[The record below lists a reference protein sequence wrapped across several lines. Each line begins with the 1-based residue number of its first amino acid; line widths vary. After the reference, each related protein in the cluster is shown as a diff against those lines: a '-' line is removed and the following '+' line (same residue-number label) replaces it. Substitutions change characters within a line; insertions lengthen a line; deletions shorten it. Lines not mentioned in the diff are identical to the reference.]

1 MADIVSL
8 LETVSTALNDFSVAP
23 ANARIRNLHGQT
35 AIVATKEILDI
46 LSSNT
51 TKALKTLWSKNPAFS
66 VSPAAMAIIYRIDD
80 SGQGISDTLEHK
92 LHLLKQI
99 AQATTP
105 QLLPDDA
112 AIAVQLKAIA
122 GDTSLPARQIR
133 TTLEGFTHFQDGLST
148 GITYSSLSS
157 HTPPQIIYSHYN
169 PDHSATIN
177 FNNSFGATAD
187 LIGIQARVDKE
198 QVIERLK
205 NDTRQMRR
213 IYKEQFFPEMEEY
226 LKLEA
231 QLKKLKH
238 YNLLDFSAPVNW
250 HPVAQ
255 NIVLKIRSGL
265 LYLDKIPLLRP
276 FHRIG
281 QLMAFFDKDRHELEN
296 ISARLVDM
304 ETKFT
309 MDIMPA
315 MRKCF
320 ASIALCD
327 KAMYKKVIGDL
338 CREDPEFFLFQ
349 DKGITGKHKVE
360 LDAIDVTAHP
370 TEHAAKKR
378 LLKKQLK
385 AAGIEGMMSNFE
397 LRQSSEGQT
406 QGYLPLDIIS
416 QMRFKEMEAE
426 IDNSGNTTRASL
438 FERLFHDTP
447 AKTAGMM
454 KKYFVNGD
462 PHLNVGA
469 FQHFAGQRMLTNIHE
484 AERLINP
491 LRYTINSR
499 TQGFHLNQ
507 NSRKDNGLWLAKK
520 FCRLFNNRKEN
531 QEEVNNL
538 SYVFKQQYRQITQPL
553 GFITKPIVSLLNLI
567 GLAAPLRS
575 MGLIRNNELMLP
587 GLRSI
592 QAVLPFKEKS
602 SFQESLNI
610 DYDYFVGVRVF
621 DAFHRYKEFTTTW
634 AKQSDTPTPGLNLAS
649 AAEDLAHA
657 LRDSFILAAQSN
669 KAPSSAV
676 CRRFLG
682 QGQNSESPK
691 QWGEIYA
698 AIAKE
703 IRIPYELARKP
714 ASRLDTRMPT
724 PADLNPYSDKYEPYG
739 YLVTNPHTGEEEW
752 AFKAGAEQQFEKQLA
767 KSQARSDE
775 LKEAIDK
782 GSKQAQQIV
791 NEVFP
796 MLNDYVDFLRT
807 QPPKEAIQYTPVR
820 TTPSPHAS
828 TTRYLELPNNAAVQ
842 KTDVADLITIALNE
856 ARRSSLSNDPQ
867 SLEARNNIV
876 PLYPLVRAM
885 REHANT
891 Y

>member
-8 LETVSTALNDFSVAP
+8 LKTVSTALNDFSVAP

-46 LSSNT
+46 LNSNT
-51 TKALKTLWSKNPAFS
+51 TKALKNLWDANPEFAD
-66 VSPAAMAIIYRIDD
+66 PAVKVIIHSIDD
-80 SGQGISDTLEHK
+80 SGQGISETLEHK
-92 LHLLKQI
+92 LHLLKRI
-99 AQATTP
+99 AHATTP
-105 QLLPDDA
+105 QLLPDDT
-112 AIAVQLKAIA
+112 AIAAQLVAI
-122 GDTSLPARQIR
+122 GSDTSLPARQIR
-133 TTLEGFTHFQDGLST
+133 TSLQSLTHFRKGIDT
-148 GITYSSLSS
+148 GITNIS
-157 HTPPQIIYSHYN
+157 HRTVGTQIITTYSHAN
-169 PDHSATIN
+169 PNHQNTID
-177 FNNSFGATAD
+177 FNNSFGELAD
-187 LIGIQARVDKE
+187 LVGIAARHDKE
-198 QVIERLK
+198 RVVERIK
-205 NDTRQMRR
+205 NDAKEMRR

-226 LKLEA
+226 LKLEK

-238 YNLLDFSAPVNW
+238 YNLLDFSAPTNW

-327 KAMYKKVIGDL
+327 KSMYRKVIGDL

-349 DKGITGKHKVE
+349 DKGITGKYKVE
-360 LDAIDVTAHP
+360 LDAITNPVQR
-370 TEHAAKKR
+370 AAKER
-378 LLKKQLK
+378 LLKQQLK
-385 AAGIEGMMSNFE
+385 AAGIEAMMSNFE
-397 LRQSSEGQT
+397 FRQSSEGQT
-406 QGYLPLDIIS
+406 QGYLPLDIVS
-416 QMRFKEMEAE
+416 QMRFKEMEAGADSE
-426 IDNSGNTTRASL
+426 ENPRASL
-438 FERLFHDTP
+438 FERLFHDAP

-454 KKYFVNGD
+454 QKYFVNGD

-491 LRYTINSR
+491 LRYTVNSR

-538 SYVFKQQYRQITQPL
+538 SYVFKQQYRQLTQPL
-553 GFITKPIVSLLNLI
+553 GFITKPIVSLLNLT

-575 MGLIRNNELMLP
+575 LGLIRNNELMLP

-592 QAVLPFKEKS
+592 QGVLPFKEKS
-602 SFQESLNI
+602 SLQGSLDI
-610 DYDYFVGVRVF
+610 DYDYFMGVRVF
-621 DAFHRYKEFTTTW
+621 DAFHRYREFTTTW
-634 AKQSDTPTPGLNLAS
+634 SKQSDTPTPGQNLAS
-649 AAEDLAHA
+649 AAEDLKNAI
-657 LRDSFILAAQSN
+657 RDSFILAAQSN

-739 YLVTNPHTGEEEW
+739 YLVTNSHTGEEEW
-752 AFKAGAEQQFEKQLA
+752 AFKAGAKQQFEKQLA
-767 KSQARSDE
+767 KSEARADE
-775 LKEAIDK
+775 LKEGIDK

-791 NEVFP
+791 NELFP
-796 MLNDYVDFLRT
+796 MINDYVEFLKT
-807 QPPKEAIQYTPVR
+807 QPQKEAINYTPIR

-842 KTDVADLITIALNE
+842 KTEVADLITIALNE

>member
-8 LETVSTALNDFSVAP
+8 LETVSTALNDFSVARP
-23 ANARIRNLHGQT
+23 NARLRNLHGQT

-51 TKALKTLWSKNPAFS
+51 TKALKTLWKTNPAFAD
-66 VSPAAMAIIYRIDD
+66 PAAQAIIDSIDD

-99 AQATTP
+99 AQAMPTP
-105 QLLPDDA
+105 LLPDDT
-112 AIAVQLKAIA
+112 AIAAQLAAIA

-133 TTLEGFTHFQDGLST
+133 TTLEGFTHFQDGLKT
-148 GITYSSLSS
+148 GITLSSRSS
-157 HTPPQIIYSHYN
+157 HTPPQTIYSHPN
-169 PDHSATIN
+169 PEHSATIN

-213 IYKEQFFPEMEEY
+213 IYKEQFFPEIEEY

-315 MRKCF
+315 MRKNF

-327 KAMYKKVIGDL
+327 KAMYKKAIGDL

-349 DKGITGKHKVE
+349 DKKITGRNQVE
-360 LDAIDVTAHP
+360 LNTIIDPTAQ
-370 TEHAAKKR
+370 TAKKR
-378 LLKKQLK
+378 LLKQQLK
-385 AAGIEGMMSNFE
+385 EAGISSMLANFDF
-397 LRQSSEGQT
+397 RQSSEGQT
-406 QGYLPLDIIS
+406 QGFLSLDILS
-416 QMRFKEMEAE
+416 QIRFKEMEAE
-426 IDNSGNTTRASL
+426 IDNSGKTTRASL
-438 FERLFHDTP
+438 FERLFHDAP

-454 KKYFVNGD
+454 QKYFVNGD

-484 AERLINP
+484 AERLLNP
-491 LRYTINSR
+491 LRYTVNSR

-507 NSRKDNGLWLAKK
+507 NSRKDEGLWLAKK
-520 FCRLFNNRKEN
+520 FCRFWNNRKEN
-531 QEEVNNL
+531 QEEPNNL

-567 GLAAPLRS
+567 GLAGPLRTI
-575 MGLIRNNELMLP
+575 GLIRNNELMLP

-602 SFQESLNI
+602 SLQESLNI
-610 DYDYFVGVRVF
+610 DYDYFMGVRVF

-634 AKQSDTPTPGLNLAS
+634 TKQTDSPTPGNNLAS
-649 AAEDLAHA
+649 AAEDLANA
-657 LRDSFILAAQSN
+657 LRDSFILAARSN

-698 AIAKE
+698 AIAKD
-703 IRIPYELARKP
+703 IRIPYEIARKP
-714 ASRLDTRMPT
+714 GSRLDTRMPT
-724 PADLNPYSDKYEPYG
+724 PADLNPYSDRYEPYG
-739 YLVTNPHTGEEEW
+739 FLKIDPITGKEEW
-752 AFKAGAEQQFEKQLA
+752 AFRDSDAKQQFEKQLA
-767 KSQARSDE
+767 KSQALSDE
-775 LKEAIDK
+775 LKEAIDR

-791 NEVFP
+791 NEVSP
-796 MLNDYVDFLRT
+796 MLSDYVDFLRT

-856 ARRSSLSNDPQ
+856 ARRNSLSNNPE
-867 SLEARNNIV
+867 SLEARNSFV
-876 PLYPLVRAM
+876 PFSPLVRAM
-885 REHANT
+885 RERANT

>member
-8 LETVSTALNDFSVAP
+8 LETVSTALDDFSVAP

-35 AIVATKEILDI
+35 ATVATKEILDI
-46 LSSNT
+46 LNSNT
-51 TKALKTLWSKNPAFS
+51 TKALKNLWDANPAFAD
-66 VSPAAMAIIYRIDD
+66 PAVKAIIHSIDD

-92 LHLLKQI
+92 LHILKQI
-99 AQATTP
+99 AQATSP
-105 QLLPDDA
+105 QLLPDDPAIAAQLA
-112 AIAVQLKAIA
+112 AIAS
-122 GDTSLPARQIR
+122 DTSLPARQIR
-133 TTLEGFTHFQDGLST
+133 TTLESLTHFQNGIST
-148 GITYSSLSS
+148 GITNSSLSS
-157 HTPPQIIYSHYN
+157 HTPQKTIYSHPL
-169 PDHSATIN
+169 PDAPATIN
-177 FNNSFGATAD
+177 FNNSFEATAD
-187 LIGIQARVDKE
+187 LIGIQARPDKE
-198 QVIERLK
+198 QIIARIK
-205 NDTRQMRR
+205 NDTKEMRR

-238 YNLLDFSAPVNW
+238 YNLLDFSAPTNW
-250 HPVAQ
+250 HPIAQ
-255 NIVLKIRSGL
+255 NVVLKIRSGL

-360 LDAIDVTAHP
+360 LDAIDITTHP
-370 TEHAAKKR
+370 AEHAAKER
-378 LLKKQLK
+378 LLKQQLK
-385 AAGIEGMMSNFE
+385 AAGIEAMMSNFE
-397 LRQSSEGQT
+397 FRQSSEGQT
-406 QGYLPLDIIS
+406 QGYLPLDIVS
-416 QMRFKEMEAE
+416 QMRFTEMEAGT
-426 IDNSGNTTRASL
+426 DSAGNPRASL
-438 FERLFHDTP
+438 FDRLFHDAP

-454 KKYFVNGD
+454 QKYFVNGD

-520 FCRLFNNRKEN
+520 FCRIFNNRKEN

-575 MGLIRNNELMLP
+575 LGLIRNNELMLP

-602 SFQESLNI
+602 SLQESLNI
-610 DYDYFVGVRVF
+610 DYDYFMGVRVF
-621 DAFHRYKEFTTTW
+621 DAFHRYKEFTATW
-634 AKQSDTPTPGLNLAS
+634 AKQSDTPTPGQNLAS
-649 AAEDLAHA
+649 AAEDLKNAI
-657 LRDSFILAAQSN
+657 RDSFILAAQSN

-682 QGQNSESPK
+682 QGQNSGSPK

-698 AIAKE
+698 AISKE

-714 ASRLDTRMPT
+714 ASRLDTKMPT
-724 PADLNPYSDKYEPYG
+724 PAEVNPYSNRYEPYG

-752 AFKAGAEQQFEKQLA
+752 AFATPLAKQQFEKQLA
-767 KSQARSDE
+767 KSQARADE
-775 LKEAIDK
+775 LKDGIDA

-791 NEVFP
+791 NELFP
-796 MLNDYVDFLRT
+796 MINDYVDFLKT
-807 QPPKEAIQYTPVR
+807 HPQKEVINYTPIR
-820 TTPSPHAS
+820 TTPSPHAR

-856 ARRSSLSNDPQ
+856 ARKSSLSNDPQ